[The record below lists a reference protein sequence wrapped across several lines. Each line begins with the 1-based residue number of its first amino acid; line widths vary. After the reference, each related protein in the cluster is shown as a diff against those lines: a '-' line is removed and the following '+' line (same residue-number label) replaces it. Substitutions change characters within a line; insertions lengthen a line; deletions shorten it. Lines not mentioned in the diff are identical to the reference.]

1 MKVADLS
8 QIVVRYEQVER
19 EIAPLKDELKDI
31 LKTAKENGIDPKL
44 VRKLVA
50 LRRNPKDVARGE
62 LETLITMLESVNV

>member
-1 MKVADLS
+1 MNVADLS

>member
-19 EIAPLKDELKDI
+19 EIAPLKEELKDI